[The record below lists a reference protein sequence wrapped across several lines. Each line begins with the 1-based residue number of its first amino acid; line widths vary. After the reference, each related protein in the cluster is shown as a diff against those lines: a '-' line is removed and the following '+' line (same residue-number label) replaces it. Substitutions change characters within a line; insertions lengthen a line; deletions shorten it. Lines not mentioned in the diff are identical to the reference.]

1 MSKAIEFPQA
11 PKVEVIDEAFFDKF
25 ADVALLMMCFEGVA
39 DAVEVVE
46 EGVRIRD
53 RDEIHVKLMEACMA
67 LAVLFRR
74 RTGYDVQQIS
84 ADHLEEQRRCLLA
97 GEEPR
102 LLIPIRASVLSP
114 LPATAFSGLPDLE
127 LAQVSF
133 NYASRVREHVK
144 GNCPQLV
151 ELDLAQTHSV
161 DALSALSLLISRLAG
176 GAAASLQDKLVSEV
190 KINAPTSE
198 TLQ

>member
-1 MSKAIEFPQA
+1 MSKVIEFPQA
-11 PKVEVIDEAFFDKF
+11 PKVEVIDEAFFEKF
-25 ADVALLMMCFEGVA
+25 ADAALLMMCFEGVA
-39 DAVEVVE
+39 DAVEVVD
-46 EGVRIRD
+46 EGVKIRD
-53 RDEIHVKLMEACMA
+53 RDEIHIKLMEACMA

-74 RTGYDVQQIS
+74 RTGYSVQQVS

-102 LLIPIRASVLSP
+102 LLIPIQASVLSP

-127 LAQVSF
+127 LAQAGF
-133 NYASRVREHVK
+133 NYVSRVNEHIK

-151 ELDLAQTHSV
+151 ELDHAQFHSL
-161 DALSALSLLISRLAG
+161 DALNALSVLISRLAVG
-176 GAAASLQDKLVSEV
+176 SVTSLQDKLVSEV
-190 KINAPTSE
+190 MINAPSSE